1 MSGRGRNP
9 GWAVAP
15 HATIYR
21 IWNPRDMGMMLE
33 RDPYLDRIR
42 DIVLDALSGYAVTV
56 YLFGSRARGSARRAS
71 DVDIAVEAR
80 EPLPPQVL
88 ARLRDRLE
96 ESTVPYRV
104 EILDFA
110 SAGDDLRMR
119 IKQEGVVWNASANA

>member
-1 MSGRGRNP
+1 
-9 GWAVAP
+9 
-15 HATIYR
+15 
-21 IWNPRDMGMMLE
+21 MMLE

-56 YLFGSRARGSARRAS
+56 YLFGSRARAPVRRAS
-71 DVDIAVEAR
+71 DVDIAVEAH

-104 EILDFA
+104 EIVDFA
-110 SAGDDLRMR
+110 AAGDDLRMR

>member
-1 MSGRGRNP
+1 
-9 GWAVAP
+9 
-15 HATIYR
+15 
-21 IWNPRDMGMMLE
+21 MMLE
-33 RDPYLDRIR
+33 HDPYLDRIR

-80 EPLPPQVL
+80 EPLPPRVL
-88 ARLRDRLE
+88 ARLRERLE

-104 EILDFA
+104 EIVDFA

>member
-1 MSGRGRNP
+1 
-9 GWAVAP
+9 
-15 HATIYR
+15 
-21 IWNPRDMGMMLE
+21 MLE
-33 RDPYLDRIR
+33 RDPYLDRIK
-42 DIVLDALSGYAVTV
+42 DIVLDALSGYPVTV

-119 IKQEGVVWNASANA
+119 IKQDSVVWNASANA

>member
-1 MSGRGRNP
+1 
-9 GWAVAP
+9 
-15 HATIYR
+15 
-21 IWNPRDMGMMLE
+21 MMIE

-42 DIVLDALSGYAVTV
+42 DIVLDALSGYPVTV
-56 YLFGSRARGSARRAS
+56 YLFGSRASGSARRAS
-71 DVDIAVEAR
+71 DVDIAVEAQ
-80 EPLPPQVL
+80 EPLPPRVL

-110 SAGDDLRMR
+110 SAGDDLRKR

>member
-1 MSGRGRNP
+1 M
-9 GWAVAP
+9 
-15 HATIYR
+15 TF
-21 IWNPRDMGMMLE
+21 D
-33 RDPYLDRIR
+33 RDPYLDRIKE
-42 DIVLDALSGYAVTV
+42 IVLDGLSGYSVTV
-56 YLFGSRARGSARRAS
+56 YLFGSRARGPVRRAS
-71 DVDIAVEAR
+71 DVDIAVEAH
-80 EPLPPQVL
+80 EPLPPRVL